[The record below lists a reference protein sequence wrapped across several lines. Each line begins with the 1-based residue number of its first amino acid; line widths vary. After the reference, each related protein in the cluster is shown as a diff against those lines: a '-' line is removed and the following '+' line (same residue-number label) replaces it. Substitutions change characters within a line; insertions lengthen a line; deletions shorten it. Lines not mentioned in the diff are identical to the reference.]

1 MCLGVN
7 MRRFGT
13 VQKPLT
19 FSSGKRIS
27 LLVMAVSMAV
37 VSSVAL
43 STPTKQKASA
53 APYLGCS
60 ASGYIVRDTGTGTDR
75 QAIDMVT
82 GQGSTAGH
90 ISGRQL
96 NAIGFNPKDNKYYA
110 WDLQNGVPVR
120 VNDDFTNPQPF
131 TITGY
136 AGPTSAIWSGD
147 VDTDGYWWFFNAT
160 HWYQVDVNTAT
171 PSLVASGT
179 DLPAAGTNGTDWAFV
194 PGTNKLYRG
203 MDEGANIRI
212 YSFDRTTHQYAAVG
226 VVSNV
231 LTATD
236 GDMGSVYADPNNNFY
251 MSSHNSGKLFR
262 VDLNDTAP
270 FTAAELDAV
279 DPNSNDGAR
288 CALATV
294 PVDFGDAP
302 ASYTTTIDDDG
313 PRHSVA
319 NFNIAES
326 TAPLMLGTKIDV
338 EEDGFPSTDADGDD
352 TNHEGGVGFV
362 DDERGVTHLVAT
374 AGSSDPLTVP
384 VRITNTS
391 TQAATVAGWIDLD
404 DDGTFEV
411 SERVTQT
418 VAAGFTGYVQ
428 LAFPAPPAPYNSD
441 TFARFRVFSAGDI
454 SDAATNLAPTGAAS
468 GGEVEDVHVQLGTYS
483 VTKSANPA
491 EGNSVDSGSNVTYTL
506 TIKNT
511 GATGLN
517 NLKIDDDLTDVLD
530 DATLVGAPVVT
541 PSSAGSATVTGD
553 TLEFAGDL
561 TAGQAVTVAYTVKIK
576 DSGTLGNAALNNY
589 VLAAH
594 STTCHP
600 QVTNGDAGV
609 SNPDCQTSH
618 PVNGLANT
626 GANVTILTIVSGGLI
641 ALAAVL
647 YSAKTTHRN
656 SAFRSRL

>member
-1 MCLGVN
+1 
-7 MRRFGT
+7 MRRFRT
-13 VQKPLT
+13 NQKPLIA
-19 FSSGKRIS
+19 SSGRRKPM
-27 LLVMAVSMAV
+27 LLIVLALV
-37 VSSVAL
+37 VASCATIG
-43 STPTKQKASA
+43 TPSEPKAGA

-82 GQGSTAGH
+82 GQGSDAGH

-147 VDTDGYWWFFNAT
+147 VDTDGNWWFFTAT

-171 PSLVASGT
+171 PTLIASGT
-179 DLPAAGTNGTDWAFV
+179 DQPPAGTEGTDWAFV

-212 YSFDRTTHQYAAVG
+212 YSFDRTSHQYAPVG

-231 LTATD
+231 FTATD

-251 MSSHNSGKLFR
+251 MSSHNSGKMFR
-262 VDLNDTAP
+262 VDLDDAQP

-294 PVDFGDAP
+294 PIDFSDAP
-302 ASYTTTIDDDG
+302 ASYDTAIADDG
-313 PRHSVA
+313 PRHSIA

-326 TAPLMLGTKIDV
+326 TAPLMLGTKVDV
-338 EEDGFPSTDADGDD
+338 EEDGFPSSDASGDD
-352 TNHEGGVGFV
+352 TNHEGGVGNV
-362 DDERGVTHLVAT
+362 DDERGVTHLVVT

-384 VRITNTS
+384 VRVTNTS
-391 TQAATVAGWIDLD
+391 THAATVAGWIDLD
-404 DDGTFEV
+404 DDGTFDL

-418 VAAGFTGYVQ
+418 VTAGFTGYVQ
-428 LAFPAPPAPYNSD
+428 LTFPAPPAPYSSD
-441 TFARFRVFSAGDI
+441 TFGRFRIFSAGDT
-454 SDAATNLAPTGAAS
+454 SDAATNLSPTGAAN

-491 EGNSVDSGSNVTYTL
+491 EGSSVDSGSNVTYTL

-530 DATLVGAPVVT
+530 DATLVGTPTVN
-541 PSSAGSATVTGD
+541 PSSAGTAGVTGN

-561 TAGQAVTVAYTVKIK
+561 TAGQTVTVAYTVKIK

-626 GANVTILTIVSGGLI
+626 GVNTIALLVTSGGLF
-641 ALAAVL
+641 AAAGL
-647 YSAKTTHRN
+647 LWYLKAPHKKYIL
-656 SAFRSRL
+656 RSR